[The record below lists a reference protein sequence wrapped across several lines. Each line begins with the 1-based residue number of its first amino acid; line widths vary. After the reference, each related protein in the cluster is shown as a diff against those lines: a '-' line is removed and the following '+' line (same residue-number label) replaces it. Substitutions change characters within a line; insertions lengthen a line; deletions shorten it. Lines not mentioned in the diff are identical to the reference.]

1 VSSSED
7 LTKITLLTVTLIE
20 NKPVSGI
27 LSTDRRLCPDLY
39 PRAFLANGGR
49 SPALT
54 PVHSPE
60 RAAWPCPPFLVGIR
74 PEPPPPPPRRE
85 TGPAPHPDRA
95 IRATAPVARTGRRE
109 DIRLGKVW
117 LEDQAGQSRQTL
129 VAANLR
135 RLITAYSGILARS
148 AIRYCARRQR
158 SNRYRIGSG
167 ARKARSAI
175 LIRLNRSTYIVDV
188 ENITKPHRSC
198 RQTLRSGHS
207 CVKPFQNGRL
217 QTNSGF
223 QQVVIV
229 RKSYDHYQLT

>member
-1 VSSSED
+1 MRC
-7 LTKITLLTVTLIE
+7 
-20 NKPVSGI
+20 
-27 LSTDRRLCPDLY
+27 RRASLRPGRRRRSRLQWPPPSATGPDK
-39 PRAFLANGGR
+39 AG
-49 SPALT
+49 
-54 PVHSPE
+54 
-60 RAAWPCPPFLVGIR
+60 
-74 PEPPPPPPRRE
+74 EPPARRPPRE

-95 IRATAPVARTGRRE
+95 IRATAPVPRTGR
-109 DIRLGKVW
+109 
-117 LEDQAGQSRQTL
+117 AGRKFAWARFGLRTNRAGRQTL

-188 ENITKPHRSC
+188 EYITKPHRSC